1 MKGDE
6 MGEAREVMD
15 RVTDGLV
22 NSDVEAMRALYAP
35 DATAETPDEGVL
47 RGADA
52 IAGWLGKFSE
62 AFPDA
67 KFEMMS
73 AHEDG
78 DTAIDEGYFT
88 GTNTGPLPLP
98 DGQSIPATG
107 RKVRIRSC
115 DLATVKDGLVTSH
128 RFYYDQ
134 VEFMEQLGLAPEG

>member
-1 MKGDE
+1 

-15 RVTDGLV
+15 RMTEALV
-22 NSDVEAMRALYAP
+22 NNDMEAMRGLYAA
-35 DATAETPDEGVL
+35 DATAETPDEGPL

-52 IAGWLGKFSE
+52 IATWLAKFSE

-67 KFEMMS
+67 TYELTS
-73 AHEDG
+73 GHEDG
-78 DTAIDEGYFT
+78 DTAIDEGYLT

-107 RKVRIRSC
+107 RTVRIRAC
-115 DLATVKDGLVTSH
+115 DIATVKGGLVTSH

-134 VEFMEQLGLAPEG
+134 MEFMEQLGLASQG